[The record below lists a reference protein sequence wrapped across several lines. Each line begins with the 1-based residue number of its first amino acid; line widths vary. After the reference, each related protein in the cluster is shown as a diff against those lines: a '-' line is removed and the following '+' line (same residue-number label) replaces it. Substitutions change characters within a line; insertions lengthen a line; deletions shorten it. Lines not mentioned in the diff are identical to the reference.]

1 MSDAPPVRSILIVG
15 GGTAGW
21 MSATYLATQLKAS
34 GRRVT
39 LVESK
44 TIPTIGVGEATV
56 PPLVGYLRL
65 LGISEEEFMRQ
76 SHATYKLGIKFFG
89 WQRGDDSD
97 SFWHPFGPVGGSIDG
112 TQLFHYWLQR
122 RRTEP
127 DEGVYTSYSV
137 QALLGDLEKAPRGL
151 AASSPLHERGQYAYH
166 LDAGAFAEFLKREAI
181 RRGTHYIEDDV
192 TDVALDA
199 RGFIRHVTTREHG
212 ALSADLYLD
221 CSGFSAILA
230 EKALGDRYIDWSDV
244 LFCDRALAAPQPLG
258 EAIAPYTKSTA
269 MSAGWMWQIPL
280 TQRTGNGY
288 VFSSRFIDEGAA
300 AREMAARLGVDA
312 ERLAPR
318 LLRMK
323 VGRRDQF
330 WRANCIALGLASG
343 FVEPLES
350 TGIFVIQRGLALLLS
365 YFPDTGFE
373 PQLARRYNERMAAT
387 YEEIRD
393 FIVLHYALSSRADSP
408 FWREYRALKLPD
420 SLQNL
425 LALYDATG
433 LVEPPEFAMFPEP
446 SWYSILAGHGR
457 LPRAPH
463 PAIGLS
469 DPEKVRHIMAYL
481 KSENDKLASTLPS
494 HLAFIKALNAR
505 PAPANV
511 R

>member
-1 MSDAPPVRSILIVG
+1 MSAAQPLRDIVIVG

-56 PPLVGYLRL
+56 PPLVGYFRV
-65 LGISEEEFMRQ
+65 LGISEDEFMRQ

-89 WQRGDDSD
+89 WHRGDDA
-97 SFWHPFGPVGGSIDG
+97 FWHPFGPVGGNIDG

-122 RRTEP
+122 KLA
-127 DEGVYTSYSV
+127 DGNEGAYTDYSTT
-137 QALLGDLEKAPRGL
+137 ALLGDLEKAPRSL
-151 AASSPLHERGQYAYH
+151 ASSSPVHDRGQYAYH

-181 RRGTHYIEDDV
+181 RRGTQLIEDDV
-192 TDVALDA
+192 TDVALDE
-199 RGFIRHVTTREHG
+199 RGFIKHVSTREHG
-212 ALSADLYLD
+212 ELKADLYID

-230 EKALGDRYIDWSDV
+230 EKALGDRYIDWTDL

-258 EAIAPYTKSTA
+258 DAIAPYTKSTA

-280 TQRTGNGY
+280 TQRSGNGY
-288 VFSSRFIDEGAA
+288 VFSSRFIDQDAA
-300 AREMAARLGVDA
+300 AREMAARMGVDA

-323 VGRRDQF
+323 VGRRDKF
-330 WRANCIALGLASG
+330 WRANCIAVGLASG

-350 TGIFVIQRGLALLLS
+350 TGIFIIQRALALLLS
-365 YFPDTGFE
+365 YFPDTGFD
-373 PQLARRYNERMAAT
+373 PHLARRFNERMAAT

-393 FIVLHYALSSRADSP
+393 FIVLHYVLSSRAGSP
-408 FWREYRALKLPD
+408 FWREYRALELPD

-425 LALYDATG
+425 LELYDATG
-433 LVEPPEFAMFPEP
+433 LVEPPEYAMFPEP

-457 LPRAPH
+457 LPRAVH
-463 PAIGLS
+463 SGVTLS
-469 DPEKVRHIMAYL
+469 DAEKVRQIMAYM
-481 KSENDKLASTLPS
+481 KSENEKLAKMLPS
-494 HLAFIKALNAR
+494 HVAYIKALNSR
-505 PAPANV
+505 PAPASV

>member
-1 MSDAPPVRSILIVG
+1 MSDPRPIRSILIVG

-44 TIPTIGVGEATV
+44 TIPIIGVGEATV
-56 PPLVGYLRL
+56 PPLVGYFRV
-65 LGISEEEFMRQ
+65 LGISEDEFMRQ

-89 WQRGDDSD
+89 WQRGDDA
-97 SFWHPFGPVGGSIDG
+97 FWHPFGPIGGSIDG

-127 DEGVYTSYSV
+127 DEGAYTSYSAT
-137 QALLGDLEKAPRGL
+137 ALLGDLEKAPRGI
-151 AASSPLHERGQYAYH
+151 AGSSPVHDRGQYAYH

-181 RRGTHYIEDDV
+181 RRGTHHIEDDV
-192 TDVALDA
+192 TDVALDE
-199 RGFIRHVTTREHG
+199 RGFIKQVTTREHG
-212 ALSADLYLD
+212 ALSADLYID
-221 CSGFSAILA
+221 CSGFSAILS
-230 EKALGDRYIDWSDV
+230 EKALGDRYIDWTDV

-258 EAIAPYTKSTA
+258 DAIAPYTKSTA
-269 MSAGWMWQIPL
+269 LSAGWMWQIPL
-280 TQRTGNGY
+280 TQRSGNGY
-288 VFSSRFIDEGAA
+288 VFSSRFIDQDAA

-323 VGRRDQF
+323 VGRRDKF

-373 PQLARRYNERMAAT
+373 PHLARRYNERMAAT

-425 LALYDATG
+425 LELYDATG
-433 LVEPPEFAMFPEP
+433 LVEPPEYAMFPEP
-446 SWYSILAGHGR
+446 SWYSILTGHGR
-457 LPRAPH
+457 LPRA
-463 PAIGLS
+463 AYSGSTLS
-469 DPEKVRHIMAYL
+469 DPEKVRHIMAYV
-481 KSENDKLASTLPS
+481 KSENEKLAKTLPS
-494 HLAFIKALNAR
+494 HVAYIKALNSR
-505 PAPANV
+505 PAPASA

>member
-1 MSDAPPVRSILIVG
+1 MSGAQPVRSILIVG

-56 PPLVGYLRL
+56 PPLVGYFRV

-89 WQRGDDSD
+89 WHRGDDA
-97 SFWHPFGPVGGSIDG
+97 FWHPFGPVGGSIDG
-112 TQLFHYWLQR
+112 TQLFHHWLHR
-122 RRTEP
+122 LRTEP
-127 DEGVYTSYSV
+127 DEGAYTSYSV

-151 AASSPLHERGQYAYH
+151 AASSPVHERGQYAYH

-181 RRGTHYIEDDV
+181 RRGTHHIEDDV
-192 TDVALDA
+192 TDVTVDE
-199 RGFIRHVTTREHG
+199 RGFIQRVNTREHG
-212 ALSADLYLD
+212 ALSADLYID
-221 CSGFSAILA
+221 CSGFSALLA
-230 EKALGDRYIDWSDV
+230 EKTLGDRYIDWTDV
-244 LFCDRALAAPQPLG
+244 LFCDRALAAPQPLRD
-258 EAIAPYTKSTA
+258 AIAPYTKSTA

-323 VGRRDQF
+323 VGRRDKF
-330 WRANCIALGLASG
+330 WRANCIAVGLASG

-373 PQLARRYNERMAAT
+373 PHLARRYNERMAAT

-393 FIVLHYALSSRADSP
+393 FIVLHYVLSSRADSP
-408 FWREYRALKLPD
+408 FWREYRALKLPA
-420 SLQNL
+420 SLQSL
-425 LALYDATG
+425 LELYDATG

-457 LPRAPH
+457 LPRAAPSG
-463 PAIGLS
+463 IGLS
-469 DPEKVRHIMAYL
+469 DPEKVRHIMAYV
-481 KSENDKLASTLPS
+481 KRENEKLASTLPS
-494 HLAFIKALNAR
+494 HLAYIKALNNP
-505 PAPANV
+505 PAPASG